1 MIICKSSKQH
11 ASYVFFLSAI
21 INIARTSLFNI
32 APEPKIKTEPKS
44 LFGRLKLR
52 EELDAPVKMMVMK
65 EIITVLIMSCRLL
78 LTTPDNICS

>member
-1 MIICKSSKQH
+1 MIISKSSKQH
-11 ASYVFFLSAI
+11 ASYVFLSAI
-21 INIARTSLFNI
+21 INIASTSLFNI

-44 LFGRLKLR
+44 LFGRLKVR